1 MVGINLSILIFNH
14 FFDHNLNFKSPHGKC
29 NPFVDIQASYI
40 FSDIKKTQFGQGL
53 LFALL
58 SQKFKTFQDYNSQN
72 DFHLGIFDSPS
83 LHFTT
88 FMKMC
93 ASLRTPF

>member
-1 MVGINLSILIFNH
+1 MENASLLSIFKFHNIFN
-14 FFDHNLNFKSPHGKC
+14 
-29 NPFVDIQASYI
+29 
-40 FSDIKKTQFGQGL
+40 DIKKTQFEKGL

-58 SQKFKTFQDYNSQN
+58 SQKFKAFQDYSSQN
-72 DFHLGIFDSPS
+72 DFHLGIFDSPP

-88 FMKMC
+88 FVKMC

>member
-1 MVGINLSILIFNH
+1 MENASLLLIFKL
-14 FFDHNLNFKSPHGKC
+14 HN
-29 NPFVDIQASYI
+29 IM
-40 FSDIKKTQFGQGL
+40 SDIKKTQFGQGL

-72 DFHLGIFDSPS
+72 DFDLGIFDSPP

-88 FMKMC
+88 FVEMC
-93 ASLRTPF
+93 TSLRTSF